1 MIEIWMAACCQ
12 GTALNPEALIRISN
26 DLLAHRQRLAR
37 HNNYFAIGSGAGAN
51 YRSYPTP
58 AAGIQ
63 AGIEKILSNPEFA
76 KLKIGTLKANPD
88 VQYARLKKMLG
99 ME

>member
-1 MIEIWMAACCQ
+1 MIETWMAACCQ
-12 GTALNPEALIRISN
+12 GTALNPEALIRISR
-26 DLLAHRQRLAR
+26 DLLANRQRLAR
-37 HNNYFAIGSGAGAN
+37 HNNYFAIGSGTGN

-63 AGIEKILSNPEFA
+63 AGIEKILGNPEFV
-76 KLKIGTLKANPD
+76 KMKIGTLKANPD

-99 ME
+99 IE